1 MEIHDGSSKWNEV
14 IQYPGRDLGN
24 LKIMKSKERRIPRI
38 LKGLKMQNTRSLKN
52 SMSQNLENRGIMA
65 LFLFLSIRFNAPQTS
80 QSSLGVLSVCAA
92 TPIFFRVAATVKSSE
107 KSGEGRRRAIY
118 DEGTN
123 VESGEKRE
131 ILNGRERIPNATG
144 EGKGRSNRSEKFG
157 WRERVGRR
165 VIKEGT
171 ASLRPFSFRLCFPD
185 LHRRRFR

>member
-1 MEIHDGSSKWNEV
+1 MITNRLNSKV
-14 IQYPGRDLGN
+14 IQSKGN
-24 LKIMKSKERRIPRI
+24 NNCENFKRSKNA
-38 LKGLKMQNTRSLKN
+38 KHWSLKN
-52 SMSQNLENRGIMA
+52 SMCSQNLGIEE
-65 LFLFLSIRFNAPQTS
+65 
-80 QSSLGVLSVCAA
+80 SLLVPFSFDPFQCSADITIVVGVLSVCAA

-157 WRERVGRR
+157 RRERGERR
-165 VIKEGT
+165 VIKREGT
-171 ASLRPFSFRLCFPD
+171 ASLCPFSFCLCRNVPA
-185 LHRRRFR
+185 LHRRRFWQR